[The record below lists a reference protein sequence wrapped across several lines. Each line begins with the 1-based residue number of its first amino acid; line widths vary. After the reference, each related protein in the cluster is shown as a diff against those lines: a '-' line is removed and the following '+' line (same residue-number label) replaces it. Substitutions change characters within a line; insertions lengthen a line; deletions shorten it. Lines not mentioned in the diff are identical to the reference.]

1 MDLDTIG
8 KVLLILF
15 AMPILILLWSLA
27 FYFLEDCLYTIRVDI
42 LARRYSRHEGT
53 GHVISCHD
61 FA

>member
-27 FYFLEDCLYTIRVDI
+27 FYFLEDCLCDGAIRRKLKQWV
-42 LARRYSRHEGT
+42 SRKLE
-53 GHVISCHD
+53 D
-61 FA
+61 E